1 MTPTSHSCAPTRP
14 VAFLDRDGV
23 LNIDHGYVHRPDQL
37 EWIDGAPAAVRLLNE
52 AGFVV
57 VVVTNQSGVARGIYD
72 EDTVQRFHDHMQG
85 VLAQH
90 GARIDAFYYCP
101 HHPDGPVAQY
111 AMRCDCRKPGTGML
125 DQAAKDWPV
134 DRARSFLIGDK
145 DIDMQAASAFGI
157 KGVMFDWRKDSLMD
171 LVRNTVNSA
180 ADRRSRTPDRGP

>member
-1 MTPTSHSCAPTRP
+1 MTPTPSSSTSAQP

-23 LNIDHGYVHRPDQL
+23 LNVDSGYVHRPDEL
-37 EWIDGAPAAVRLLNE
+37 EWIDDAPAAVRLLNE

-72 EDTVQRFHDHMQG
+72 EAMVRRLHEHMQR
-85 VLAQH
+85 VLAER

-101 HHPDGPVAQY
+101 HHPDGKVAQY
-111 AMRCDCRKPGTGML
+111 ALRCNCRKPGTGML

-145 DIDMQAASAFGI
+145 DVDMQAADTFGI
-157 KGVMFDWRKDSLMD
+157 KGVMFDWRKDSLVD

-180 ADRRSRTPDRGP
+180 ADRRIRAPDRDT